1 MPYAYLCRR
10 STTGIGRLFI
20 FRREPNRRMTQT
32 FFTIAELALHY
43 GGIGGWATN
52 KQRAKCKTF
61 ALLATI
67 ISKSGPETQKP

>member
-1 MPYAYLCRR
+1 
-10 STTGIGRLFI
+10 
-20 FRREPNRRMTQT
+20 MTQT

-67 ISKSGPETQKP
+67 ISKSGPETHRQSTDEHAAQLQRSFRREILYAR